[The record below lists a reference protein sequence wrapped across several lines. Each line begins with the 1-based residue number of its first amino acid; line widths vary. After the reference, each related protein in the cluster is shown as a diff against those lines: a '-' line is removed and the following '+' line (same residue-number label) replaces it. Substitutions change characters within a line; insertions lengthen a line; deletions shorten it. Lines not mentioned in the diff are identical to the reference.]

1 MKKIFFIL
9 ILSTIIT
16 SCGGI
21 KTLSS
26 GLDNEAFLEF
36 VGKPNDYDGG
46 LEVTVD
52 DKTNFV
58 AEVNKNK
65 STKTKGLVY
74 AISTGTHTVSVS
86 YKNKL
91 LYKKQIFI
99 SSQETKKI
107 ILPWKK

>member
-1 MKKIFFIL
+1 MKKLYFII
-9 ILSTIIT
+9 ILATILT

-36 VGKPNDYDGG
+36 VGKPKDYEGG
-46 LEVTVD
+46 LDVTVD
-52 DKTNFV
+52 DKTKFV

-65 STKTKGLVY
+65 STKTRGLVY
-74 AISTGTHTVSVS
+74 AISTGTHTVGVS

-107 ILPWKK
+107 ILP

>member
-1 MKKIFFIL
+1 MKKIYIIL
-9 ILSTIIT
+9 ILATILT

-21 KTLSS
+21 KTLST
-26 GLDNEAFLEF
+26 GLENEAFLEF
-36 VGKPNDYDGG
+36 VGKPNDYEGG
-46 LEVTVD
+46 LNVAID
-52 DKTNFV
+52 DKTDFV
-58 AEVNKNK
+58 AEVNKDK

-107 ILPWKK
+107 ILP

>member
-1 MKKIFFIL
+1 MKKIYFIVVL
-9 ILSTIIT
+9 AIILT

-26 GLDNEAFLEF
+26 GLENEAFLEF
-36 VGKPNDYDGG
+36 VGKPNDYEGG
-46 LEVTVD
+46 LNVTVD
-52 DKTNFV
+52 DKTSFV
-58 AEVNKNK
+58 AELNKNK
-65 STKTKGLVY
+65 STKTKGVVY
-74 AISTGTHTVSVS
+74 AISTGTHMVSVT

-107 ILPWKK
+107 ILP